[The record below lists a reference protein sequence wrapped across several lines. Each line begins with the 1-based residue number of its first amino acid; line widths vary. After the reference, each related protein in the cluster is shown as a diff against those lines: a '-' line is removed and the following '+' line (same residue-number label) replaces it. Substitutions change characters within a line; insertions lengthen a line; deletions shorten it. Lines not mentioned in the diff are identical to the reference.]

1 VGITTYKGGPTTP
14 TLLLFR
20 RKHGDL
26 THASFARQA
35 DVNVFSQFGTGSSSG
50 RKWRLKTK
58 IVKHTDIAPR
68 VKIKARNANT
78 D

>member
-1 VGITTYKGGPTTP
+1 
-14 TLLLFR
+14 
-20 RKHGDL
+20 L
-26 THASFARQA
+26 THASFARKA

-68 VKIKARNANT
+68 VKIKARYIAGKKTRKYTINDT
-78 D
+78 T